1 MKWIAQAPSNIALI
15 KYMGKKNKINNLP
28 INSSLSYTLNRFKST
43 VLLEYNKKI
52 KQDLWKPLSITK
64 TNHTKNI
71 FLLSISEQKRFLKHL
86 SRIKSYFN
94 YKGSFIVQSNNN
106 FPISAGISSSA
117 SSFAALTKCAILA
130 ISTIKQCPIPS
141 ITKQANISRMASGS
155 SCRSFFS
162 PWTLW
167 KKNNLVLSPKINYN
181 NLKHQIIL
189 IDKKKKYISSTQ
201 AHNLIETSTYFKTRH
216 KRANNNLK
224 KLFKAIKYKHWKN
237 IYKIC
242 WEEFFDLHRLFITSK
257 PSFSYINQKT
267 ENALLMLKELWK
279 VKKDGPII
287 TMDAGPN
294 IHLLYRNDQTKLAL
308 NFKNYCIKQ
317 NYDIL

>member
-15 KYMGKKNKINNLP
+15 KYIGKKNKINNLP

-52 KQDLWKPLSITK
+52 KQDLWKPLLTTN
-64 TNHTKNI
+64 TNHTKNT
-71 FLLSISEQKRFLKHL
+71 FSLSISEQKRFLKHL
-86 SRIKSYFN
+86 SRIKTYFN

-130 ISTIKQCPIPS
+130 ISTIKQCSIPS
-141 ITKQANISRMASGS
+141 IIKQADISRIASGS

-162 PWTLW
+162 PWALW
-167 KKNNLVLSPKINYN
+167 KKNNSILSPKINYT

-189 IDKKKKYISSTQ
+189 IDKKKKCISSTQ
-201 AHNLIETSTYFKTRH
+201 AHHLIETSTYFKSRH
-216 KRANNNLK
+216 KRADNNLK
-224 KLFKAIKYKHWKN
+224 KIFKAIKYKNWKN

-242 WEEFFDLHRLFITSK
+242 WKEFFDLHTLFITSK
-257 PSFSYINQKT
+257 PSFTYINQKT
-267 ENALLMLKELWK
+267 KNALLMLKELWK
-279 VKKDGPII
+279 KKKDGPIV

-294 IHLLYRNDQTKLAL
+294 IHLLYRTDQKKLAL